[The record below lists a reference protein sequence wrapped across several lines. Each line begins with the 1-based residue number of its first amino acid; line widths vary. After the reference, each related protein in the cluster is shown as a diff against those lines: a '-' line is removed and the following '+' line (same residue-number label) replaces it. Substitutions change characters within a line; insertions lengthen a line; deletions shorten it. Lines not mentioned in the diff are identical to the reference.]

1 MKNYQYEIRVPNE
14 LPFWEFFAP
23 DFTLA
28 EIREIIA
35 ERLGRSDFTVTR
47 TI

>member
-1 MKNYQYEIRVPNE
+1 MKNHQYEIRVANE

-23 DFTLA
+23 DFSLE
-28 EIREIIA
+28 EIREILT
-35 ERLGRSDFTVTR
+35 ERLGRGDFTITR

>member
-1 MKNYQYEIRVPNE
+1 MKNYQYEIKVANE

-23 DFTLA
+23 SFTLA
-28 EIREIIA
+28 EIREILA
-35 ERLGRSDFTVTR
+35 ERLGRRDFTITR